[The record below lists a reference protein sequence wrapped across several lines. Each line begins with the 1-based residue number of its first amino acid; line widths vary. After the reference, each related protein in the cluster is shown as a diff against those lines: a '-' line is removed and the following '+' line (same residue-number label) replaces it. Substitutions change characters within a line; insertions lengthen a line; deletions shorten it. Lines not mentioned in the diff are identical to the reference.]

1 MQATAIAANTTA
13 ELGSYIIYLDS
24 GWLLR
29 MFSCKLAI

>member
-1 MQATAIAANTTA
+1 MQATATAANTTT

-24 GWLLR
+24 EWLLG